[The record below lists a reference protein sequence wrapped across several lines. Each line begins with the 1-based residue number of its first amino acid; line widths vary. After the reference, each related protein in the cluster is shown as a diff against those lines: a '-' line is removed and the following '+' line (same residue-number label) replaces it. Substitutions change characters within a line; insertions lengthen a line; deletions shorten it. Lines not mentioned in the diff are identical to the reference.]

1 MVVVQIYATTQART
15 VYNINLPTGLYQFRM
30 IDFVYIDNQAA
41 RDHTVVT
48 IKSDCWRVPYGNA
61 SRSNT
66 LYFVNKS
73 DNGRSSPQG
82 SFNFLA
88 EVRNGQMDLT
98 LTGATALQF
107 QFAILSFDAQPTA
120 SLDNFF
126 PLV

>member
-1 MVVVQIYATTQART
+1 
-15 VYNINLPTGLYQFRM
+15 M

-41 RDHTVVT
+41 RDHTLVT
-48 IKSDCWRVPYGNA
+48 LSSDCWRVPYGNA